1 MLVLHQSREISMTE
15 DAVPS
20 SARLVR
26 DFVNSY
32 EPQIDGESWGSS
44 DALKDWLIQQRL
56 VPSDTAV
63 ADSDLA
69 TAVALREGV
78 RNVLLGHAGHDPDP
92 GAIDAL
98 RAVLAELPVRVD
110 FDTDD
115 YRLVSLR
122 NDPVGRAFGQ
132 LLDAVRQ
139 SSQGG
144 TWHRLKVC
152 ARDSCRWAF
161 YDASRNQTRRWCSM
175 AGCGNH
181 IKMRRAYTARK
192 TRAAVTTGT
201 VNHPAPS

>member
-1 MLVLHQSREISMTE
+1 MTE
-15 DAVPS
+15 DAVPPG
-20 SARLVR
+20 ARLVR
-26 DFVNSY
+26 DFVNTY
-32 EPQIDGESWGSS
+32 EPQVEEESLGSS
-44 DALKDWLIQQRL
+44 DALRDWLIEQGL
-56 VPSDTAV
+56 APPGTAV
-63 ADSDLA
+63 ADADVA
-69 TAVALREGV
+69 TALAVREGI

-92 GAIDAL
+92 VAIDAL
-98 RAVLAELPVRVD
+98 RVVLAELPVRLE
-110 FDTDD
+110 FDTAD

-139 SSQGG
+139 SSQDA

-152 ARDSCRWAF
+152 ARDTCRWAF

-192 TRAAVTTGT
+192 ARAGITARTLDR
-201 VNHPAPS
+201 PAPS